1 MIPKAQIRLEK
12 WAMVKD
18 GNGNSI
24 ESVNTAYNMWAE
36 PIKMGGGRS
45 DSNGQ
50 TKLNTSVQFK
60 IRFRP
65 DWKVNGMWKMIYNG
79 ARYSITQI
87 QRVKEKRFN
96 WIINCESPETV
107 A

>member
-1 MIPKAQIRLEK
+1 MIPKSQIRLEK

-18 GNGNSI
+18 GNGNAV

-36 PIKMGGGRS
+36 QVRTGGNRS

-50 TKLNTSVQFK
+50 TKLNNSVQFK

-65 DWKVNGMWKMIYNG
+65 DWKVSGMWKLIYNG
-79 ARYSITQI
+79 SRYSITQI
-87 QRVKEKRFN
+87 KRLDEKRFN